1 MAEHVVVLDSGTD
14 TVKAGFAGGGLDE
27 KEPVLTTPS
36 RAHVYPPGTAPAAG
50 TAPGPQ
56 SGGVL
61 ACPLSRGAVDRW
73 DVLEAIWHYCVFEQ
87 LGWIEGEEGGLMI
100 TCPLAWSRRDR
111 EVAAQIAFEGLN
123 ASSAFLADSGV
134 CSLYSVGKV
143 SGFAVDI
150 GHGKIDVA
158 GVSEGALC
166 LAASETCP
174 HNAGPDLEARLRASA
189 TPNLPSDEEGLR
201 NLKEMCARCPVNDAE
216 AKALDTGAV
225 SGSTEYKLPDGRVFS
240 VPNAVGMSLG
250 ADLYEPSRLGSG
262 CSEADGDSLGR
273 RIARLVLALPPEQ
286 RRQVYDNV
294 VVCGGAHDIPGLKA
308 RLANDLKQ
316 YSPLSLPS
324 SNVPGSGLPSANVP
338 STSSASASQVLT
350 SLPEYLP
357 RHLLGVSAFMGAA
370 VSAKVSVWGQ
380 NQQITKAEYDEQGPR
395 AASLKCGF

>member
-1 MAEHVVVLDSGTD
+1 
-14 TVKAGFAGGGLDE
+14 
-27 KEPVLTTPS
+27 
-36 RAHVYPPGTAPAAG
+36 
-50 TAPGPQ
+50 
-56 SGGVL
+56 
-61 ACPLSRGAVDRW
+61 
-73 DVLEAIWHYCVFEQ
+73 
-87 LGWIEGEEGGLMI
+87 
-100 TCPLAWSRRDR
+100 
-111 EVAAQIAFEGLN
+111 
-123 ASSAFLADSGV
+123 
-134 CSLYSVGKV
+134 
-143 SGFAVDI
+143 
-150 GHGKIDVA
+150 
-158 GVSEGALC
+158 
-166 LAASETCP
+166 
-174 HNAGPDLEARLRASA
+174 
-189 TPNLPSDEEGLR
+189 
-201 NLKEMCARCPVNDAE
+201 MCARCPVNDAE

>member
-158 GVSEGALC
+158 GVSEVRRTTLIFWRC
-166 LAASETCP
+166 RL
-174 HNAGPDLEARLRASA
+174 LRALA
-189 TPNLPSDEEGLR
+189 RTRPTPTNANEPKRTHTHTHTHTGCP
-201 NLKEMCARCPVNDAE
+201 MPRC
-216 AKALDTGAV
+216 L
-225 SGSTEYKLPDGRVFS
+225 
-240 VPNAVGMSLG
+240 
-250 ADLYEPSRLGSG
+250 
-262 CSEADGDSLGR
+262 
-273 RIARLVLALPPEQ
+273 
-286 RRQVYDNV
+286 
-294 VVCGGAHDIPGLKA
+294 
-308 RLANDLKQ
+308 
-316 YSPLSLPS
+316 
-324 SNVPGSGLPSANVP
+324 
-338 STSSASASQVLT
+338 
-350 SLPEYLP
+350 
-357 RHLLGVSAFMGAA
+357 
-370 VSAKVSVWGQ
+370 
-380 NQQITKAEYDEQGPR
+380 
-395 AASLKCGF
+395 